1 MASEKNK
8 KIEVY
13 FCPKCESVDVKY
25 IFGLGNIFGMVPKQK
40 CGECGLE
47 SSIFPI
53 LVTDNEE
60 IKRVEAKNKSMK
72 KNTRG
77 KNG

>member
-1 MASEKNK
+1 
-8 KIEVY
+8 
-13 FCPKCESVDVKY
+13 
-25 IFGLGNIFGMVPKQK
+25 MVPKQK

-60 IKRVEAKNKSMK
+60 IQRVEAKNKSMK
-72 KNTRG
+72 KNTGG